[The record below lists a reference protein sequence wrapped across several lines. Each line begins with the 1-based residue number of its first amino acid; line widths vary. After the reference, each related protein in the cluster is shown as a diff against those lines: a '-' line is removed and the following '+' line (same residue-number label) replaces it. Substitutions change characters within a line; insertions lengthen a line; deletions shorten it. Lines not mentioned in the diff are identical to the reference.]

1 MKFDRNMKN
10 FALVLAATIAFISTY
25 YLMMPVIPSYMLQ
38 KGFDNMTIGLVVFF
52 FSVSSLIARPLGGIW
67 VEKMGSRKLMLISI
81 MLFFITPVLV
91 KLPLGVT
98 GLGMAQLIYGLTIGA
113 FTVASATF
121 TTDIS
126 SAETIAQFM
135 GLNSIS
141 FTIAKGIAPALGIK
155 LMDITGFNGAVIAT
169 VIAGL
174 IALILAFL
182 LTDIRKDRKA
192 PESSNFMEILL
203 HKYVYLPTIVLF
215 CGMITFGAI
224 SAMLPVF
231 AHERGI
237 AGIEYFFLINTSVVV
252 ISRLIM
258 GSWSKRYLE
267 SLVALS
273 MVLMTLSFLAMSI
286 VRSFYQ
292 LVVVALIYGFGFA
305 ILFPILTSVLVL
317 NIPGLSRGMAI
328 GIFSAGFDMGVAAG
342 ALLGGLSKFISFKW
356 LYMILSLIP
365 LTGYLIF
372 QYVYRP
378 TIRKITAN
386 EDELG
391 PIKSGQ

>member
-1 MKFDRNMKN
+1 MKFDIKIKN

-52 FSVSSLIARPLGGIW
+52 FSASSLIARPLGGVW
-67 VEKMGSRKLMLISI
+67 VEKMGSRKLMLLSI
-81 MLFFITPVLV
+81 VLFFITPALV
-91 KLPLGVT
+91 KLPLGVA
-98 GLGMAQLIYGLTIGA
+98 GLGMAQLIYGLTVGT

-126 SAETIAQFM
+126 TSETIAQFM

-141 FTIAKGIAPALGIK
+141 FTIAKGMAPALGIK
-155 LMDITGFNGAVIAT
+155 LMDAAGFNGAVIAT

-174 IALILAFL
+174 IALILVFL
-182 LTDIRKDRKA
+182 LADVKTGRKTAKN
-192 PESSNFMEILL
+192 SSFTETLL
-203 HKYVYLPTIVLF
+203 NKYVFLPTIVLF
-215 CGMITFGAI
+215 CGMTTFGAI

-237 AGIEYFFLINTSVVV
+237 TGIEYFFLINTSIVVV
-252 ISRLIM
+252 SRLII
-258 GSWSKRYLE
+258 GPWSRRYLE
-267 SLVALS
+267 TLVALS
-273 MVLMTLSFLAMSI
+273 MILMTLTFLAMSMI
-286 VRSFYQ
+286 RNFYQ
-292 LVVVALIYGFGFA
+292 LVAVALVYGVGFA

-317 NIPGLSRGMAI
+317 HIPGIPRGMAL

-342 ALLGGLSKFISFKW
+342 ALLGGFSQFISFKV
-356 LYMILSLIP
+356 LYLVLSLVP
-365 LTGYLIF
+365 LAGYLIF

-378 TIRKITAN
+378 AIRTIAARMEMNTA
-386 EDELG
+386 
-391 PIKSGQ
+391 S